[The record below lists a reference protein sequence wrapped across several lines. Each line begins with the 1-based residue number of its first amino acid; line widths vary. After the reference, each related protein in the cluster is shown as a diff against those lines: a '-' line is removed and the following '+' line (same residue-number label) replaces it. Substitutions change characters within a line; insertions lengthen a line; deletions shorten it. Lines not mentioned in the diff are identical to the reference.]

1 MAKINLGIT
10 CLWDSRSTNS
20 IIKRIYT
27 KPYEQK
33 IHSNNVEYSTAVGLY
48 FTMHDAKVPFCMLEF
63 SIIKIT
69 LHHFHVDN
77 NEGDLGIGYNMI
89 IGCYLMVHIYLLNY
103 FKCHVLQFNGAIV
116 PMKKHSGLIGKIK

>member
-1 MAKINLGIT
+1 MS
-10 CLWDSRSTNS
+10 D
-20 IIKRIYT
+20 IYT
-27 KPYEQK
+27 GTAAEPYFM
-33 IHSNNVEYSTAVGLY
+33 T
-48 FTMHDAKVPFCMLEF
+48 HDVKVPFCILEN
-63 SIIKIT
+63 SISNIIS
-69 LHHFHVDN
+69 HHFHVDN